1 LTNGASY
8 DPIVGAREA
17 ALEVLTT
24 RRRLGWWPLVVRVA
38 AGVTLITVSL
48 SKFTRHEALVDSFE
62 RYGLPWPDASVYVA
76 GTVELVGGV
85 LLVVGLITRV
95 AAAVVAMNMT
105 VAVLTGGRV
114 DVDLYHV
121 GLGLVLLIAALFL
134 LWSGGGPLS
143 VDERLIAAA
152 TRQQT
157 T

>member
-1 LTNGASY
+1 LG
-8 DPIVGAREA
+8 
-17 ALEVLTT
+17 VLRT
-24 RRRLGWWPLVVRVA
+24 RPDLGWSPLVVRVA

-48 SKFTRHEALVDSFE
+48 SKFTRHEELVDSFE

-76 GTVELVGGV
+76 GAVELVGGV

-95 AAAVVAMNMT
+95 AAAVVAINMT

-121 GLGLVLLIAALFL
+121 GLGVVLLIAALFL

-143 VDERLIAAA
+143 VDERLVAAA
-152 TRQQT
+152 TRQRT

>member
-1 LTNGASY
+1 VT
-8 DPIVGAREA
+8 ARGA
-17 ALEVLTT
+17 ALGVLRT
-24 RRRLGWWPLVVRVA
+24 RPHLGSWPLVVRVA

-48 SKFTRHEALVDSFE
+48 SKFTRHEELVDSFE

-76 GTVELVGGV
+76 GAVELVGGV

-95 AAAVVAMNMT
+95 AAAVVAINMT

-121 GLGLVLLIAALFL
+121 GLGVVLLIAALFL

-143 VDERLIAAA
+143 VDERLVAAA
-152 TRQQT
+152 TRQRT